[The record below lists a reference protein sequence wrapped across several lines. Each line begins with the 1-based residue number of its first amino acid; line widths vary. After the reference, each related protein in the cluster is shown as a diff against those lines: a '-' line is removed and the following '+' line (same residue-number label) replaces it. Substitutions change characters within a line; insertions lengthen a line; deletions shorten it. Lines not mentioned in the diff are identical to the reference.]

1 MKGIWKEIRRL
12 AIIMNTCN
20 YQAANSIFA
29 GKVLSFTCSVLGTFY
44 IVRFGVTSLLSCEIG
59 LVVLVAMIL
68 YLLCMGNAYV
78 ITETM
83 NSVIR
88 KIDFRS
94 QYFVGVWRR
103 ELKQRV
109 KSVQTLSLTEGA
121 FRGMSRKT
129 TPEFVDFYV
138 NQVIDLV
145 LAF

>member
-78 ITETM
+78 ITDTM
-83 NSVIR
+83 DNVLLNLKMMSE
-88 KIDFRS
+88 F
-94 QYFVGVWRR
+94 YVGTFKR
-103 ELKQRV
+103 ELKQQIR
-109 KSVQTLSLTEGA
+109 SVRPMAIMEA
-121 FRGMSRKT
+121 NFREMGKDT
-129 TPEFVDFYV
+129 TPKFVDFYF
-138 NQVIDLV
+138 NQVIALV
-145 LAF
+145 LTF